1 MPQDK
6 ACIDQG
12 NIDQALAC
20 LPVFLAGCHTLLVV
34 AGKTYCSRLWCVME
48 VFTFLRIGGT
58 DSDERIEIHA
68 IAHPD
73 KDQSEARG
81 IMMERFASFDAAKAQ
96 CFLASDRERLLA
108 VIEASFGDFT
118 GFNRLA
124 RNVFA
129 KRTRKV
135 SEMELEPTSRA
146 NVPLPAIARLVL
158 K

>member
-1 MPQDK
+1 MP
-6 ACIDQG
+6 
-12 NIDQALAC
+12 
-20 LPVFLAGCHTLLVV
+20 
-34 AGKTYCSRLWCVME
+34 CSV
-48 VFTFLRIGGT
+48 GGT
-58 DSDERIEIHA
+58 DERIEIHA

-73 KDQSEARG
+73 KDQSEARA
-81 IMMERFASFDAAKAQ
+81 IMMERFATFDAAKAQ

-129 KRTRKV
+129 KRTRKI

-146 NVPLPAIARLVL
+146 SNIPLPAIARLVL